1 MSFANLGLKNL
12 GGNIARSVYSS
23 LPFPGIER
31 PVFIIGCGRSGTTIL
46 GATLAQHQLVTYLNE
61 PCHLWFSAYPET
73 DIWTPKA
80 CCRGG
85 KLVLTPGDVEPRK
98 SHRISR
104 LFRLETLVSGK
115 PILIEKLP
123 ANNFRLNFIRRIF
136 PDARFIHIYRN
147 GLEVARSI
155 DTISRKGRWFGTNS
169 YKWDRLTEYAGGQE
183 ETKSLP
189 ALCTS
194 FYEKGLLEWRL
205 SVEAAVEFLS
215 GLPDEAFFEIS
226 YDELVEEPVETVTR
240 VLGFVGVECDSEVR
254 RFVSEKLARKTPRLG
269 ACEVSEKERTL
280 GGKLLPLSM
289 DGGKG
294 LTKRSA
300 GEASSAFPGATATAQ
315 GAEIE
320 SEPVQIMEK

>member
-1 MSFANLGLKNL
+1 MDWKWPD
-12 GGNIARSVYSS
+12 RSDY
-23 LPFPGIER
+23 
-31 PVFIIGCGRSGTTIL
+31 
-46 GATLAQHQLVTYLNE
+46 HQQ
-61 PCHLWFSAYPET
+61 
-73 DIWTPKA
+73 
-80 CCRGG
+80 
-85 KLVLTPGDVEPRK
+85 
-98 SHRISR
+98 
-104 LFRLETLVSGK
+104 
-115 PILIEKLP
+115 
-123 ANNFRLNFIRRIF
+123 
-136 PDARFIHIYRN
+136 
-147 GLEVARSI
+147 
-155 DTISRKGRWFGTNS
+155 KGRWFETNS
-169 YKWDRLTEYAGGQE
+169 YNGSADGYAEPE
-183 ETKSLP
+183 ETKTLP
-189 ALCTS
+189 ALCSS
-194 FYEKGLLEWRL
+194 FYEKGLIEWRL

-320 SEPVQIMEK
+320 SEPAQIMEK